1 MSALKTFYRH
11 SSHYLGGRVA
21 VMMLGFISFPL
32 FTRVFSVA
40 EYGEMSLIMN
50 TVLLLTVMSKF
61 GFQHAVQRYYPEYAS
76 SPDPTALSRYY
87 ATLFYGT
94 GFIALTLC
102 ALFLIAVPFG
112 ATQFLGITANGA
124 LMLALI
130 LVVVRSLRSMQ
141 MNLMQMENKT
151 RLFNGV
157 DILAKALI
165 IATICFFL
173 FFWKKSIFSFFLG
186 TVIVETAFLLQ
197 YMPFLSRRGLLSIQ
211 VFNPEFFRSAVM
223 FAFPL
228 MTAEISWV
236 VLDSGDRFFVQHYL
250 GAQSLGFYAA
260 AYGIATY
267 LQDVMMAPL
276 QLALFPICMKLWT
289 NKGKAETQEFLSRS
303 LDHFAMVA
311 VGVVS
316 VFMVA
321 SRDVIVLLASKKFQ
335 EAHRLIPYL
344 VIGLVLSAVTVYF
357 RPGLLIHKKASKIA
371 TATLGASILN
381 VALNIALLPRIGL
394 LGAAIATTVSYGAI
408 VVFLAWESLRV
419 LPFKIEWIAFVRY
432 VVAGS
437 AVAYAATYLPVQKP
451 LLNAICKGTFVVTLY
466 AAVLWVTDVRVR
478 KLISRAYQIGSR
490 QIRQL
495 GKQPPVTPMAP
506 LAAPAPAPVE
516 EEIAVNQ

>member
-40 EYGEMSLIMN
+40 EYGAMSLIMN
-50 TVLLLTVMSKF
+50 TVLLLTVLSKF

-76 SPDPTALSRYY
+76 SPDPTALPSYY
-87 ATLFYGT
+87 STLFYGT

-102 ALFLIAVPFG
+102 ALFLISVPFG
-112 ATQFLGITANGA
+112 VPGFLGITANGA
-124 LMLALI
+124 LMLALV

-157 DILAKALI
+157 DVLAKALI
-165 IATICFFL
+165 IGTICLLL

-186 TVIVETAFLLQ
+186 TVIVETAFLIQ
-197 YMPFLSRRGLLSIQ
+197 YMPFLFRRGLLAPNL
-211 VFNPEFFRSAVM
+211 FNPSFFRSAAM

-250 GAQSLGFYAA
+250 GAQPLGFYAA

-276 QLALFPICMKLWT
+276 QLALFPICMKLWAD
-289 NKGKAETQEFLSRS
+289 KGKAETQQFLSRS

-311 VGVVS
+311 VGVVC
-316 VFMVA
+316 VFMVT
-321 SRDVIVLLASKKFQ
+321 SRDVIVLLASRKFQ
-335 EAHRLIPYL
+335 EAHGLLPYL
-344 VIGLVLSAVTVYF
+344 VIGLVLSAVTIYF
-357 RPGLLIHKKASKIA
+357 RPGLLIYKKAGKIA
-371 TATLGASILN
+371 TATLGACILN
-381 VALNIALLPRIGL
+381 IALNIILLPRIGL
-394 LGAAIATTVSYGAI
+394 LGAAVATTVSYAAI
-408 VVFLAWESLRV
+408 VIFLAFESLRV
-419 LPFKIEWIAFVRY
+419 LPFKIEGFAFLRY
-432 VVAGS
+432 VLAGA
-437 AVAYAATYLPVQKP
+437 AVAYVATYLPVQKP
-451 LLNAICKGTFVVTLY
+451 LVSAMVKGSFVIATY
-466 AAVLWVTDVRVR
+466 AAVLWVTDPRVR
-478 KLISRAYQIGSR
+478 TLMSKAYQSGKT
-490 QIRQL
+490 QMRQL
-495 GKQPPVTPMAP
+495 RRGAVVTTMPK
-506 LAAPAPAPVE
+506 APAAAVGE
-516 EEIAVNQ
+516 EEAVVNR

>member
-40 EYGEMSLIMN
+40 EYGAMSLILN
-50 TVLLLTVMSKF
+50 TVALLTVLSKF
-61 GFQHAVQRYYPEYAS
+61 GFQHAVQRYYPDYAN
-76 SPDPTALSRYY
+76 SPDPKALPRYY
-87 ATLFYGT
+87 STLFFGT

-102 ALFLIAVPFG
+102 AVFLISVPFG
-112 ATQFLGITANGA
+112 VPGYLGITAYGA
-124 LMLALI
+124 LTLALA

-151 RLFNGV
+151 RLFNGMDV
-157 DILAKALI
+157 LTKALV
-165 IATICFFL
+165 IAAICLLLFL
-173 FFWKKSIFSFFLG
+173 WKKSIFSFFLG
-186 TVIVETAFLLQ
+186 TVIVETAVLLQ
-197 YMPFLSRRGLLSIQ
+197 YMPYLSKRQLLSIQ
-211 VFNPEFFRSAVM
+211 LFSPEFFHSAVM

-250 GAQSLGFYAA
+250 GAQSLGFYSA

-311 VGVVS
+311 VGVVCA
-316 VFMVA
+316 FMVT

-335 EAHRLIPYL
+335 QAHSLLPYL
-344 VIGLVLSAVTVYF
+344 VIGLVLSAVTIYF
-357 RPGLLIHKKASKIA
+357 RPGLLIHKKAGKIA
-371 TATLGASILN
+371 TATFGACLLN
-381 VALNIALLPRIGL
+381 VAMNIILLPRIGL

-408 VVFLAWESLRV
+408 VVFLGYESLRV
-419 LPFKIEWIAFVRY
+419 LPFKIEVLAFLRY
-432 VVAGS
+432 IVAGTVVAYS
-437 AVAYAATYLPVQKP
+437 TTYLQVQTP
-451 LLNAICKGTFVVTLY
+451 LLSVLIKGTFVVTLY
-466 AAVLWVTDVRVR
+466 AAVLWLTDPKVR
-478 KLISRAYQIGSR
+478 KLIGKAWQVGIGQVKQLR
-490 QIRQL
+490 QRQEV
-495 GKQPPVTPMAP
+495 PSISPMNVA
-506 LAAPAPAPVE
+506 VRE
-516 EEIAVNQ
+516 EEVVVNQ